1 MSKQWSY
8 KATICWHDVQ
18 DGMLLISMQ
27 NISHVHLRSNAKTT
41 LGKSRPFSVKT
52 WKVIGLRF
60 CLTHSDHLIQKKKIL
75 WCRSLT
81 SITKLEFLPWSY
93 KPLCYNLAVVYWK
106 TEGRTG
112 IPKSQHLQLVRRY
125 KNILFVAWHPFY
137 RDTKGST
144 QIRPNQ
150 SLHLLL
156 RVSPL
161 CCH

>member
-1 MSKQWSY
+1 MTCKMDCY
-8 KATICWHDVQ
+8 TYHATYFT
-18 DGMLLISMQ
+18 
-27 NISHVHLRSNAKTT
+27 NVHLGSNAKNN
-41 LGKSRPFSVKT
+41 T
-52 WKVIGLRF
+52 WKKETLFSQNLESDWTKVLSDSFKTG
-60 CLTHSDHLIQKKKIL
+60 HSDQLIQKKKKKIL
-75 WCRSLT
+75 QCRSLT
-81 SITKLEFLPWSY
+81 SINKLEFLPWSY

-106 TEGRTG
+106 TERRTG

-125 KNILFVAWHPFY
+125 KNILLVAWHPFY